1 MEIESL
7 PKVQHCSTKY
17 FGQVVGIFLL
27 ESLSWV
33 SLVNI
38 EKVKTDFWGCHKE
51 NNTALISGFKKIHV
65 FLINIVSWNS
75 VFMIL
80 RGICISKDM

>member
-1 MEIESL
+1 MIYMEQANYSGTDFLMNIISNNQVPLFIYWTNMEIESL

-33 SLVNI
+33 ALVKI
-38 EKVKTDFWGCHKE
+38 EKVKTDFFGGE
-51 NNTALISGFKKIHV
+51 GS
-65 FLINIVSWNS
+65 
-75 VFMIL
+75 
-80 RGICISKDM
+80 